1 MNNRSGKY
9 QTLHTVRLI
18 YVKLTLRGWIL
29 SSVVSRLSCIF
40 YLLVPVQ
47 SWDHHVKDGYKRHK
61 NGFHDYTKPT
71 WDGSKTSS
79 VADNLEKNSSVH
91 GYGSSGKIMIVLLI
105 YMLSKFWKY
114 YTPAPRRGRGG
125 IYCFTS
131 VRPSFHPSK
140 IFFVA
145 FFSATIDGRNLIFG
159 HKLHIGMPYCG

>member
-114 YTPAPRRGRGG
+114 YTPTPRRGRGV
-125 IYCFTS
+125 YCFTS